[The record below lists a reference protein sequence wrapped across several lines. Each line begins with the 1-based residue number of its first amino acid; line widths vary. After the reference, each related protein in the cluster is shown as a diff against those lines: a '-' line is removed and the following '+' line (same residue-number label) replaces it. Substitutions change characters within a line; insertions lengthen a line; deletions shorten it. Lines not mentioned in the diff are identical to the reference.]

1 MADLFDYSGAFN
13 AKLKFEDLSKEV
25 MVKLLGEYQ
34 RAYLTILGEWQRV
47 MRERYGEVAAI
58 ECDNSQWMVSGPLV
72 AGYICKALNV
82 KGGNVESFFKQMQMD
97 LGFPMRLFDIEWEL
111 VNPNLGYV
119 TVKKCSALIYQE
131 MQGVGYE
138 LPMCHVE
145 EPPTMINT
153 AFYHNPNLIWKAVKL
168 PPRKNK
174 DEIACKWEARIV
186 KPEENPFPH
195 WQASKRTLRSL
206 PKDPQEAGKPWSDE
220 QIRVVWDYLNEGTR
234 DVMRVISRK
243 PEGCLKDDIVHEL
256 GISAEEMSF
265 RLGFIYLAIF
275 ESPWQQKWAPVR
287 LQKNP
292 WAYEMDMEWAQAIK
306 KLSL

>member
-1 MADLFDYSGAFN
+1 MEELKDYSGPFN
-13 AKLKFEDLSKEV
+13 PKTRFEDLSREA

-47 MRERYGEVAAI
+47 IKERYGEVPAI

-72 AGYICKALNV
+72 AGYLCKALNI

-97 LGFPMRLFDIEWEL
+97 PGFPMRLFDIEFEL

-131 MQGVGYE
+131 MQGVGFE
-138 LPMCHVE
+138 LDMCHVE

-153 AFYHNPNLIWKAVKL
+153 AFYHNPNLIWKPVKL
-168 PPRKNK
+168 PPRQNK
-174 DEIACKWEARIV
+174 EEIACKWEARIV

-206 PKDPQEAGKPWSDE
+206 PKDPQEAGKPWSEE
-220 QIRVVWDYLNEGTR
+220 QIRVVWDYLSEGTR
-234 DVMRVISRK
+234 DVMRVIARK
-243 PEGCLKDDIVHEL
+243 PESCLKDDIVREL

-265 RLGFIYLAIF
+265 RLGFVYLAIF
-275 ESPWQQKWAPVR
+275 ESPWQQKWAPIR

-292 WAYEMDMEWAQAIK
+292 WSYEMDKEWAQAIN
-306 KLSL
+306 KLSV

>member
-1 MADLFDYSGAFN
+1 MEELKDYSGPFN
-13 AKLKFEDLSKEV
+13 PKTRFEDLSREA

-47 MRERYGEVAAI
+47 IKERYGEVPAI

-72 AGYICKALNV
+72 AGYLCKALNI

-97 LGFPMRLFDIEWEL
+97 PGFPMRLFDIEFEL

-131 MQGVGYE
+131 MQGVGFE
-138 LPMCHVE
+138 LDMCHVE

-153 AFYHNPNLIWKAVKL
+153 AFYHNPNLIWKPVKL
-168 PPRKNK
+168 PPRQNK
-174 DEIACKWEARIV
+174 EEIACKWEARIV

-206 PKDPQEAGKPWSDE
+206 PKDPQEAGKPWSEE
-220 QIRVVWDYLNEGTR
+220 QIRVVWDYLSEGTR
-234 DVMRVISRK
+234 DVMRVIARK
-243 PEGCLKDDIVHEL
+243 PEGCLKDDIVREL
-256 GISAEEMSF
+256 GITAEEMSF
-265 RLGFIYLAIF
+265 CLGFIYLAIF

-287 LQKNP
+287 LQKTP
-292 WAYEMDMEWAQAIK
+292 WGYEMDKEWAQTIA
-306 KLSL
+306 KL